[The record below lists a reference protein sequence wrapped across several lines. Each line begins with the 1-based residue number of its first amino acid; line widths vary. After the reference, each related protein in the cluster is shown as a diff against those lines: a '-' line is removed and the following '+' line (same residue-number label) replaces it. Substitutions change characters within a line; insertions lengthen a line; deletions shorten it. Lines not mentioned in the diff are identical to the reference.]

1 MLQILLISAQRA
13 VLIRL
18 CISYCLEELTQSVMV
33 CEFKRSSKVYAS
45 YHQLSMIIK
54 QNMWEIPVVNS
65 FRTVVIA
72 CHATSPGV
80 WGTHLPHWFYKQGYR
95 RFYFYRSLE
104 KGVKPFKN
112 LRLIKFLI
120 LCISLN
126 IWKIKLTIPYSKGS
140 TQWNGLHCT
149 IWTKKNTFAID
160 LISFPKSLTS
170 SFHFS
175 TFSHFR
181 ILEVHKI

>member
-1 MLQILLISAQRA
+1 MLAIINYLRLSSRTCEKFLLW
-13 VLIRL
+13 
-18 CISYCLEELTQSVMV
+18 T
-33 CEFKRSSKVYAS
+33 
-45 YHQLSMIIK
+45 LSG
-54 QNMWEIPVVNS
+54 QWWLH
-65 FRTVVIA
+65 R
-72 CHATSPGV
+72 HATSPGV

-149 IWTKKNTFAID
+149 IWTKKNIFAID
-160 LISFPKSLTS
+160 LISFSKSLTS